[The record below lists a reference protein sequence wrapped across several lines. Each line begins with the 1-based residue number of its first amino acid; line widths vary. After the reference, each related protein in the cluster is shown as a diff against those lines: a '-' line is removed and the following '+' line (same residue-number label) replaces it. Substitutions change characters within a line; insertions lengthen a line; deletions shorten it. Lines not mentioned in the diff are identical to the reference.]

1 MEVNSQKKVVLIIY
15 SCCKTY
21 RLKITQKQRISTH
34 LQENHSLSVKYILTK
49 SNIVINTLFS
59 FH

>member
-21 RLKITQKQRISTH
+21 RLIALWKQCFFQKMK
-34 LQENHSLSVKYILTK
+34 N
-49 SNIVINTLFS
+49 
-59 FH
+59 